1 MKSNSKQTKANKNQN
16 VNVTKKAK
24 GTKQEPYADGLF
36 DKPMMEYAN
45 PGIPLTL
52 KPLPGDHQ
60 HPTLIDPESYDKSF
74 IVEDQNTYTI
84 RLGMHSSPLGAGSMD
99 ADTMVTCLIPAET
112 AEAIRVFGM
121 FFIPEIYPAIFLDTK
136 ILCTKNLS
144 QKFHILYE
152 QGSAMLESNNNASK
166 GLALGRDA
174 VMVQGDDVIILQ
186 DGIRDLIPKH
196 CTFTYDF
203 LTFRVRVVFD

>member
-1 MKSNSKQTKANKNQN
+1 MKSNSKQTKVNKNQDA
-16 VNVTKKAK
+16 NVTKKTKEA
-24 GTKQEPYADGLF
+24 KQESYATELF

-52 KPLPGDHQ
+52 KPLPGDYQ

-84 RLGMHSSPLGAGSMD
+84 RLGMHSYPLNAGSMD
-99 ADTMVTCLIPAET
+99 VDTMVSCLIPAET
-112 AEAIRVFGM
+112 AEAIRIFGM

-136 ILCTKNLS
+136 ILCTKNPS
-144 QKFHILYE
+144 QKFRILYE

-166 GLALGRDA
+166 GLALGHDA

-186 DGIRDLIPKH
+186 DGIRNLIPKH